1 MTLKW
6 YQDSNCPQGSRVS
19 PCRFLSSGFCLQG
32 QLVCRS
38 ANHHVI
44 ISVLVSREG
53 ERGMGNV
60 ALSPVTWS
68 SIMEPSL
75 RHIPVLFCSIS
86 LSHLAACLQMR
97 LPPRLLGAGPSPPCP
112 TSGGSVLEPGH
123 LSHGHQA
130 LTCCGE
136 VCTQDRAQL
145 RATGPSSRRLL
156 GVPDGLPWRER
167 AGSGGWG
174 HVDTYRG
181 LAPSGAE
188 LRT

>member
-1 MTLKW
+1 MILKW

-19 PCRFLSSGFCLQG
+19 PCCFLSSGFCLQG

-44 ISVLVSREG
+44 ISALVSREG
-53 ERGMGNV
+53 ESGMGNV
-60 ALSPVTWS
+60 GLSPVTWS
-68 SIMEPSL
+68 SMEPSL
-75 RHIPVLFCSIS
+75 RHIPILSCSIS
-86 LSHLAACLQMR
+86 LPHLAACLQMR
-97 LPPRLLGAGPSPPCP
+97 LPPWLLGASPSPPCL

-136 VCTQDRAQL
+136 VCTRDGAQL
-145 RATGPSSRRLL
+145 RAAGPSSRRLW
-156 GVPDGLPWRER
+156 GVPDGLPRQER

-174 HVDTYRG
+174 HADTYGG
-181 LAPSGAE
+181 LASSGAE

>member
-6 YQDSNCPQGSRVS
+6 YQESNCPQGSRVS
-19 PCRFLSSGFCLQG
+19 PCRFLTSGFCLQG

-86 LSHLAACLQMR
+86 LSHLAAYLQMR
-97 LPPRLLGAGPSPPCP
+97 LPPWLLGAGPSPPCP

-136 VCTQDRAQL
+136 VCTQDRAQHPPPL
-145 RATGPSSRRLL
+145 PGGSWVSLMGCPGGKGRALGAGGTWTLIGAWLL
-156 GVPDGLPWRER
+156 LVL
-167 AGSGGWG
+167 S
-174 HVDTYRG
+174 
-181 LAPSGAE
+181 
-188 LRT
+188 